1 MLRNL
6 RLGWMLASALLL
18 FSCCASGQEP
28 SYRLKE
34 IYVPQ
39 ISQFTQEH
47 PVAVQSFDLSP
58 DGKTLAVEFGTRE
71 PDKTIST
78 WVALWDVDRQRLAGA
93 KQVEADKPDVEWYTD
108 KIRFSPDGR
117 MLLAIT
123 GPRLVAL
130 SFPELKVL
138 YAFEDR
144 VLPENIQNQ
153 MFIEGFSVAANR
165 LAILKQYDHNSDH
178 NSSLEV
184 TIADLD
190 SGVAIAHWS
199 KPDFSESIALSPDAK
214 LLALTIDPVAWGVR
228 NIPAGED
235 NVFIVKPDSGEVVRA
250 LSSGSAE
257 GNAEFVGDGGMLLTM
272 PSIFAFGPRDAA
284 RVWDVGTGQLEQ
296 KFGYPKYG
304 LRGGMSL
311 STDGKLL
318 AVAAVWLNR
327 MDVFFDRNNTRG
339 GARLLIWSLHSGKI
353 VSSSDELGEEYDLGG
368 RPISLL
374 LGGAW
379 GGSPPVLVRM
389 SASGNRLA
397 AGGQKISVYSLEI
410 SSAQPGK

>member
-1 MLRNL
+1 MSLRFPSS
-6 RLGWMLASALLL
+6 RKSTLASC
-18 FSCCASGQEP
+18 S
-28 SYRLKE
+28 
-34 IYVPQ
+34 
-39 ISQFTQEH
+39 
-47 PVAVQSFDLSP
+47 LSICRRT
-58 DGKTLAVEFGTRE
+58 GKRSRWNLAPESDNTNAN
-71 PDKTIST
+71 
-78 WVALWDVDRQRLAGA
+78 WVALLDVDGQRLTEA
-93 KQVEADKPDVEWYTD
+93 KQIDGDIPDLLWYTRN
-108 KIRFSPDGR
+108 IRFSPDGR
-117 MLLAIT
+117 MLLVIT

-144 VLPENIQNQ
+144 VLPENIENQ

-165 LAILKQYDHNSDH
+165 LAILKQYSHNSDH
-178 NSSLEV
+178 SFSLEV

-190 SGVAIAHWS
+190 SGAAIAHWS

-214 LLALTIDPVAWGVR
+214 LLALTINPGAWGTR

-235 NVFIVKPDSGEVVRA
+235 NVFIVKPDFGEVVRA
-250 LSSGSAE
+250 LNSGSAE

-272 PSIFAFGPRDAA
+272 PAIFAFGPRDAA
-284 RVWDVGTGQLEQ
+284 KVWDVGTGQLEQ

-311 STDGKLL
+311 SADGKLL
-318 AVAAVWLNR
+318 AVGAVWLNR

-339 GARLLIWSLHSGKI
+339 GARLTIWSLPDRKL

-368 RPISLL
+368 QPISLL

-410 SSAQPGK
+410 TSAQPGK